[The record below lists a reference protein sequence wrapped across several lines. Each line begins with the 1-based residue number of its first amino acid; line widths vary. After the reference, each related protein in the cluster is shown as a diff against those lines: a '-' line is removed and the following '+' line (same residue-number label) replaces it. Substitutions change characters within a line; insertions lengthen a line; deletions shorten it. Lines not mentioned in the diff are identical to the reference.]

1 MMRKNNPVFIIS
13 IISIVVIFLVT
24 FFLSN
29 QQIINKTITISLFL
43 AEILALINYFVGIF
57 SVKFSFNKNNNIFLL
72 SILGGMFLRMFFTLI
87 LIGVIIKL
95 LKVNVFCFILVFF
108 ILYFYFLTLE
118 IIYLLKLYSRI
129 SPKRE

>member
-13 IISIVVIFLVT
+13 IISIVVFFFVT

-29 QQIINKTITISLFL
+29 QQTINKTITISLFL

-57 SVKFSFNKNNNIFLL
+57 FVKFSFNKNNNIFLL

>member
-13 IISIVVIFLVT
+13 IISIAVIFLVT
-24 FFLSN
+24 FFLAN
-29 QQIINKTITISLFL
+29 QQIINKAITISLFL
-43 AEILALINYFVGIF
+43 AEVLAFINYFVGIF
-57 SVKFSFNKNNNIFLL
+57 FVKFSFNKNNNIFLL

-87 LIGVIIKL
+87 LIGAIIKL
-95 LKVNVFCFILVFF
+95 LKVNVFYFILVFF

-118 IIYLLKLYSRI
+118 IIYLLKLYNKN

>member
-13 IISIVVIFLVT
+13 ILSIAVIFLVT
-24 FFLSN
+24 FFLAN
-29 QQIINKTITISLFL
+29 QQIINKAITISLFL
-43 AEILALINYFVGIF
+43 AEVLASINYFVGIF
-57 SVKFSFNKNNNIFLL
+57 FVKFSFNKNNNIFLL

-87 LIGVIIKL
+87 LIGAIIKL
-95 LKVNVFCFILVFF
+95 LKVNVFYFILVFF

-118 IIYLLKLYSRI
+118 IIYLLKLYNKN